1 MRVVAG
7 GKERAR
13 VRRKRGKKVEE
24 KEKKEGEARSKGARR
39 KNRGEEVCE
48 WKEEQSGEESRERVD
63 GWVRL

>member
-1 MRVVAG
+1 M
-7 GKERAR
+7 
-13 VRRKRGKKVEE
+13 EE